1 MPKPL
6 KLAFGSF
13 KSSESIKSI
22 AICSKLEIASDPS
35 WYSFSDSYYGLAPH
49 IHTKPIGGTEFIDVS
64 LPENFSPDGDGLGI
78 YTHCLN
84 CGGDGTYEGIQLE
97 VKAESKEG

>member
-1 MPKPL
+1 MHLPL
-6 KLAFGSF
+6 LRS
-13 KSSESIKSI
+13 
-22 AICSKLEIASDPS
+22 C
-35 WYSFSDSYYGLAPH
+35 PH

-84 CGGDGTYEGIQLE
+84 CG
-97 VKAESKEG
+97 VMAHMKASS